1 VDYGH
6 NKKGGS
12 RVKDRTFLGAEKK
25 GFEAKDRIK
34 IPAHYLSK
42 SKENVRQHKEEEE
55 LPQANTFFVKDL
67 KDLGADLGK
76 NERRNE
82 MGVRYFW
89 RRI

>member
-1 VDYGH
+1 V
-6 NKKGGS
+6 S
-12 RVKDRTFLGAEKK
+12 GAEK

-42 SKENVRQHKEEEE
+42 SKENVRQHKEKEE
-55 LPQANTFFVKDL
+55 LSQANIFLVKDL

-82 MGVRYFW
+82 ITLDNFGGGCDERSG
-89 RRI
+89 RE